1 MIVEPVAANM
11 GVVAPE
17 KGFLQGLRQ
26 LCDQYGALLIFDEV
40 ITGFRLQLD
49 GAVGHF
55 GITPDMVTYGKIIG
69 GGMPVGAY
77 GGRREIMQL
86 VAPLGSVYQ
95 AGTLSGNPVAMRAG
109 LTQLRYLQAHPEVY
123 HQVGFLS
130 HRLRSGLEDIIR
142 RHHAPCTVNGIGS
155 LSCLYFTPEKVRNYA
170 DAKKADTAKF
180 REYFHFMLDRGNY
193 FGPSQFEAIF
203 VSNAHTLREI
213 DKTLGDADEFFAAHS
228 GN

>member
-1 MIVEPVAANM
+1 M
-11 GVVAPE
+11 G
-17 KGFLQGLRQ
+17 L
-26 LCDQYGALLIFDEV
+26 
-40 ITGFRLQLD
+40 
-49 GAVGHF
+49 
-55 GITPDMVTYGKIIG
+55 
-69 GGMPVGAY
+69 
-77 GGRREIMQL
+77 
-86 VAPLGSVYQ
+86 
-95 AGTLSGNPVAMRAG
+95 
-109 LTQLRYLQAHPEVY
+109 
-123 HQVGFLS
+123 LS

-213 DKTLGDADEFFAAHS
+213 DKTLGDVDDFFAAHS